1 MAVKK
6 PRSCLQ
12 LVITKA
18 DAAVLL
24 QVDERTVQRAV
35 KSGLIQNAKNK
46 FGQPIKGRFVL
57 GELVPA
63 YVVHL
68 RQAIAGDPQEIE
80 LKAAKLRK
88 ALADAERAELE
99 LALFKNQ
106 LHTSEAVLFVWSSR
120 IGASRKRL
128 LAVPNRLAPHLAGQ
142 DDQKKIYDAIYR
154 EIVLALEDVSGLTEK
169 DFAKQNQEFLK
180 AQRSNGE

>member
-24 QVDERTVQRAV
+24 QLDERTVQRAV
-35 KSGLIQNAKNK
+35 KSGLIQNARNK
-46 FGQPIKGRFVL
+46 AGQPVKGRFIL
-57 GELVPA
+57 GEIVPA

-68 RQAIAGDPQEIE
+68 RQSIAGDPQEIE

-106 LHTSEAVLFVWSSR
+106 LHTSDAVLFVWSTR
-120 IGASRKRL
+120 IGATRKRL
-128 LAVPNRLAPHLAGQ
+128 LAVPNRLAPHLAGEI
-142 DDQKKIYDAIYR
+142 DQKKIYAAISA
-154 EIVLALEDVSGLTEK
+154 EIDMALEDVSGLTEK
-169 DFAKQNQEFLK
+169 DFAKQNREFLK
-180 AQRSNGE
+180 AHR